1 MKLYYV
7 YVLGCSDNSYYVGV
21 TNDIYRRFS
30 EHNFSDD
37 KKSYTYTRRPVKLLF
52 HQEFKDINEA
62 ISFEKKLKGW
72 SRLKKEAV
80 INGEWQKLPE
90 LSKCYNNTR
99 YDR

>member
-1 MKLYYV
+1 MLE
-7 YVLGCSDNSYYVGV
+7 LPI
-21 TNDIYRRFS
+21 IYRRFS

-52 HQEFKDINEA
+52 HQEFKDINKA
-62 ISFEKKLKGW
+62 ISFENKLKGW

-80 INGEWQKLPE
+80 INGERQKLPE